1 MVHFYN
7 SAFAAAAVTSVVLSS
22 LAPGVQAAPA
32 MPPLPMRQEA
42 RRSMLKSGYV
52 SFHHFFRRSDLIFR
66 FRSFLAATSILRRGI
81 SRSKGASILIT
92 LYTTTG
98 ITGVP

>member
-7 SAFAAAAVTSVVLSS
+7 SAVAAAAVTSVVLSS

-52 SFHHFFRRSDLIFR
+52 FDSLS
-66 FRSFLAATSILRRGI
+66 
-81 SRSKGASILIT
+81 
-92 LYTTTG
+92 TG
-98 ITGVP
+98 GDRNLN